1 MSCMEVE
8 DLERKILGITM
19 GDPAGV
25 GPEITV
31 RALANTDVC
40 QRCRP
45 LVIGDGDVLER
56 AAHLA
61 AHGASEIHRIKS
73 VKEAYFLPGVID
85 VYDLGLEQMDAVE
98 PGKVSAIAGEAA
110 FRCVEKA
117 VRLAMDGEIDG
128 TVTNPICKEA
138 INLAG
143 HHYSGHTEI
152 YAAYT
157 GTKHYAMMLACGN
170 LKVAHVSTHVS
181 LREACDLVKEQRVL
195 DVTAMVW
202 RACRAMGISDP
213 VIGVAG
219 LNPHSGENGM
229 FGREEME
236 EIGPAIARAREMG
249 IRAEGPVPPDTVF
262 SKAIGGWY
270 DAVVAMYHDQGHIPV
285 KVKGF
290 VYKEEEG
297 KWDSVS
303 GVNITLG
310 LPIIRTSVDHGTAF
324 DLAGTGKA
332 NEKSLME
339 AIEYGIML
347 AEHFEGGEALGNRKE
362 SQTVEG

>member
-1 MSCMEVE
+1 M
-8 DLERKILGITM
+8 ERKILGITM
-19 GDPAGV
+19 GDPAGI

-31 RALANTDVC
+31 KALASVDLYR
-40 QRCRP
+40 RCRP

-56 AAHLA
+56 AARLTSHT
-61 AHGASEIHRIKS
+61 GIEIHRVKS
-73 VKEAYFLPGVID
+73 VKEAYFRPGVID
-85 VYDLGLEQMDAVE
+85 VYDLGLDQMDAAE
-98 PGKVSAIAGEAA
+98 LGTVSAAAGEAA

-117 VRLAMDGEIDG
+117 IMLAMDKEIDG

-157 GTKHYAMMLACGN
+157 GAKNYAMMLACGN
-170 LKVAHVSTHVS
+170 LRVAHVSTHVS
-181 LREACDLVKEQRVL
+181 LRTACDLVREQRIL

-202 RACRAMGISDP
+202 RACRAMGIPDP

-229 FGREEME
+229 FGREEIE
-236 EIGPAIARAREMG
+236 EIGPAIERAREMG
-249 IRAEGPVPPDTVF
+249 IRAEGPVSPDTVF

-332 NEKSLME
+332 NEKSLVE
-339 AIEYGIML
+339 AIEYGIRL
-347 AEHFEGGEALGNRKE
+347 AEHFEGGEALDSRKE
-362 SQTVEG
+362 NQTVEG